1 MNGPWRM
8 CSHCA
13 LYDPLCTIMNDT
25 PAGLLQS
32 RLAIASLASGN
43 QIILK
48 NVFFVAMNFLL
59 DMSPPK
65 DYNFSRVIHTISVVG
80 TDQP

>member
-1 MNGPWRM
+1 M
-8 CSHCA
+8 CSHYASC
-13 LYDPLCTIMNDT
+13 DHLCTVKNDT

-59 DMSPPK
+59 DMSPSK
-65 DYNFSRVIHTISVVG
+65 DYNFSRVIHTISVAG